1 MYAVMDTVVA
11 VPPIRLAM
19 RAGKRSK
26 WLGQGLTEFAI
37 VMPLLIVLLLGIFD
51 AGLLM
56 FGVGTSDF
64 AVGEGARI
72 AAEAGN
78 AADADAQ
85 IIQAI
90 QGTALHQPFV
100 QVTEIDIY
108 KLNEDPITGKLTADA
123 NGCASNPC
131 LNKYDGNGNP
141 LTIPEP
147 WASSSRNVSN
157 GSSDF
162 IGVIIKY
169 QYNWKSGVLLAAAPL
184 QLNSTSTVRLE
195 PQTY

>member
-1 MYAVMDTVVA
+1 MDTVGA
-11 VPPIRLAM
+11 VIPIKLALL
-19 RAGKRSK
+19 AGGRSRI
-26 WLGQGLTEFAI
+26 GQGLTEFAI
-37 VMPLLIVLLLGIFD
+37 VMPLLIFLLLGIFD

-64 AVGEGARI
+64 AVGEGARV

-90 QGTALHQPFV
+90 QSTALRQPFV
-100 QVTEIDIY
+100 QVTEIDY
-108 KLNEDPITGKLTADA
+108 KLNEDPVTGNLTADA
-123 NGCASNPC
+123 SGCAGGPC
-131 LNKYDGNGNP
+131 LNKYDANGNP
-141 LTIPEP
+141 LITPEP
-147 WASSSRNVSN
+147 WASSSRNVTN

-169 QYNWKSGVLLAAAPL
+169 QYNWKSGMLLAVTPL
-184 QLNSTSTVRLE
+184 QLTATSTVRLE